1 MTFNP
6 NQQMVIDVD
15 AKKSGFLVRCPIWA
29 NGLLANIPS
38 KRWSKSARAWGV
50 PIIKQNVTEIRSL
63 LAAAGVV
70 ATEDAMTA
78 INDHEVKVAAMKN
91 VGEGFPAW
99 YKFKTEPRQHQY
111 RAINKCYGLNAA
123 ALFMDMQTGKSK
135 TTIDLCVAHRM
146 NGDILGVL
154 ILVKLTLR
162 RNWIKQF
169 EQHCPIDFDIYLP
182 MTGNQKQFERW
193 LRTPHDFK
201 VMIAGWE
208 SLSVGGMAAMCEQF
222 QEALGHTACIGD
234 ETTYITNSK
243 AERTRRAVKL
253 AHMSDYRY
261 ALTGTPATEGPM
273 NLYSQFEFLD
283 SNVIG
288 IGDYYAFRNRYAVMG
303 GYRPTEGAMKGKPTQ
318 IVGYQNLDELMELI
332 SPHTFQVTKDEAYDL
347 PPKRYETREV
357 QITKAQRDMYKKAK
371 GEGVLLIT
379 GSEDHVIQNTLEV
392 ALRLHQITGG
402 YSVIPREERRE
413 KKDGTWAVKTVF
425 DPVHIVDP
433 ENNPKMVELMAVI
446 NEAAAARKKGII
458 WAVYMPEIL
467 DIAAL
472 VRGAGYRVGELHG
485 GIPDPL
491 RQPTVDAFE
500 RGELDWIVGNAQT
513 ASMGYTM
520 QSAEVNIFYSNT
532 FKCIDR
538 LQAEDRSYGDGQTKS
553 GIWIDIMAEKTVD
566 VTIKRAL
573 DEKEDVQ
580 SYIKHRIREINK
592 LLDGD
597 E

>member
-6 NQQMVIDVD
+6 HNQFVIDVD
-15 AKKSGFLVRCPIWA
+15 AKKSIFIIRCAVWA
-29 NGLLANIPS
+29 NELLANIPS

-70 ATEDAMTA
+70 ATEGAMTA

-135 TTIDLCVAHRM
+135 TAIDLCVAHRM

-222 QEALGHTACIGD
+222 QIVMGHTACIGD

-425 DPVHIVDP
+425 DPVRIVDP
-433 ENNPKMVELMAVI
+433 ENNPKMVELMAVV

-566 VTIKRAL
+566 VTIKKAL